1 MVSKRREAIVDAVM
15 DDTLMFIDGYDKCII
30 GWGGRMNCGPVA
42 IYDGDAIVK
51 ILAKDM
57 SLEEAE
63 EFYSFNIEGAWV
75 GDKTPILVRK
85 VRR

>member
-1 MVSKRREAIVDAVM
+1 MSKKREAIVDAAM
-15 DDTLMFIDGYDKCII
+15 DENLLFLDGYDKCII
-30 GWGGRMNCGPVA
+30 GLGGRINCGPVVV
-42 IYDGDAIVK
+42 YDGDAIVK

-57 SLEEAE
+57 TLDEAE

-75 GDKTPILVRK
+75 GDKTPILVRN

>member
-1 MVSKRREAIVDAVM
+1 M
-15 DDTLMFIDGYDKCII
+15 DDELLFLDGFDKCIM
-30 GWGGRMNCGPVA
+30 GWGGRINCGPVV
-42 IYDGDAIVK
+42 IYDAGAIIKV
-51 ILAKDM
+51 LAKDM

-85 VRR
+85 AAR